1 MARFC
6 ERLTNNILSFFLTNK
21 ESYSMVSLD
30 LIHGFNVQARSPGSM
45 IRFDAQERE
54 LKHGQANTP
63 AQCPGSM
70 YLKMY

>member
-6 ERLTNNILSFFLTNK
+6 ERFTNNILRFFLTNK
-21 ESYSMVSLD
+21 ESDSMVSLE

-45 IRFDAQERE
+45 IRFDVQERE
-54 LKHGQANTP
+54 LKHGQANTS

-70 YLKMY
+70 Y